1 MAVETAT
8 ELAIFFDVDDFGTAA
23 TYTPA
28 GAGQGGQGQ
37 GGQGQ
42 GQGGSQAVT
51 VNGIFDNPQASRNA
65 TDLLDIT
72 IPAPQFVCRT
82 SDVANAAE
90 GDSLVV
96 NSVSYTVRVV
106 LTDGTGV
113 STLLLEKV

>member
-23 TYTPA
+23 TYTPVG
-28 GAGQGGQGQ
+28 GAA
-37 GGQGQ
+37 
-42 GQGGSQAVT
+42 ST

-82 SDVANAAE
+82 SDVANVAE

-96 NSVSYTVRVV
+96 SGVSYIIRVT

-113 STLLLEKV
+113 TTLLLEKV

>member
-23 TYTPA
+23 TYTPVG
-28 GAGQGGQGQ
+28 GAA
-37 GGQGQ
+37 
-42 GQGGSQAVT
+42 ST
-51 VNGIFDNPQASRNA
+51 VNGIFDDPQASRNA
-65 TDLLDIT
+65 TDMLDIT

-82 SDVANAAE
+82 SDVASVSE

-96 NSVSYTVRVV
+96 GGVSYIIRVT

-113 STLLLEKV
+113 TTLLLEKV

>member
-8 ELAIFFDVDDFGTAA
+8 ELAIFFDVDDFGSAA
-23 TYTPA
+23 TYTPV
-28 GAGQGGQGQ
+28 GG
-37 GGQGQ
+37 
-42 GQGGSQAVT
+42 QAVT

-96 NSVSYTVRVV
+96 NSVSYIVRVV

-113 STLLLEKV
+113 STLLLERV

>member
-8 ELAIFFDVDDFGTAA
+8 ELAIFFGVDDFGTAA
-23 TYTPA
+23 TYTPV
-28 GAGQGGQGQ
+28 GG
-37 GGQGQ
+37 
-42 GQGGSQAVT
+42 QAVT

-96 NSVSYTVRVV
+96 NAISYIVRVV

-113 STLLLEKV
+113 STLLLERA

>member
-8 ELAIFFDVDDFGTAA
+8 ELAVFFDVDDFGTAA
-23 TYTPA
+23 TYTPV
-28 GAGQGGQGQ
+28 GGE
-37 GGQGQ
+37 
-42 GQGGSQAVT
+42 AVT

-113 STLLLEKV
+113 STLLLERV

>member
-8 ELAIFFDVDDFGTAA
+8 ELAIFFGVDDFGTAA
-23 TYTPA
+23 TYTPV
-28 GAGQGGQGQ
+28 GGE
-37 GGQGQ
+37 
-42 GQGGSQAVT
+42 AVT

-82 SDVANAAE
+82 SDVVNAAE

-96 NSVSYTVRVV
+96 NSVSYIVRVV

-113 STLLLEKV
+113 STLLLERA